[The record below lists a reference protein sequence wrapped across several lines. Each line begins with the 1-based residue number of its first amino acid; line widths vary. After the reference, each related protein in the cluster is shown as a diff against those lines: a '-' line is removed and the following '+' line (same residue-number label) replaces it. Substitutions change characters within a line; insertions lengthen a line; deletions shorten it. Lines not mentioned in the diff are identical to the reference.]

1 MDFPFRKKNY
11 LLLIIS
17 VILIALGLILM
28 IGGGSEDPNQFS
40 YDIFDFR
47 RLTLAPI
54 LMAIGFVLGIIA
66 IMYKYED

>member
-1 MDFPFRKKNY
+1 MDFAFRKKNY

-17 VILIALGLILM
+17 VLLIALGLIFM
-28 IGGGSEDPNQFS
+28 IGGGAEDPNQFS
-40 YDIFDFR
+40 YDIFNFR

-66 IMYKYED
+66 IMYKNKD